1 LIILLIKNLI
11 IQSGTTGFTNDV
23 LANATSLRYL
33 ILHHLKSIRKKS
45 STDRKRLYTSHKF
58 YLYKTTKKD
67 LQDKTFYQFKTKIE
81 SAGSLLSTANTTNQ
95 SFNANGNREI
105 FNLEYSEYI
114 KTEFDYI
121 KHWDLSKEKY

>member
-33 ILHHLKSIRKKS
+33 ILHHPKSIRKKS

-67 LQDKTFYQFKTKIE
+67 LDKTFYQFKTKIE
-81 SAGSLLSTANTTNQ
+81 SVGSLLSLQ
-95 SFNANGNREI
+95 IPQISHLMPMEIGN